1 MWQMSKLYL
10 MDGIP
15 RLMDGV
21 RERGVM
27 GLLSQQVQRLSDL
40 FQLAR
45 MRMSQQQEIRQQS
58 LSDRY
63 LYPLVRV
70 CLYLAMLLLQA
81 LVRLVSQVRQ
91 MYRYQVTQ
99 LPHRLDRYQ
108 SLPLQTYRQVETRLQ
123 SVWDRLRLL
132 VQQRYP
138 RQETLQQH
146 LLAALRRLQAI
157 RLMSVAQSLS
167 RLRQALASMVTQLLG
182 YRVIRSQ
189 YQQLP
194 RLFGAWLMTAKQQ
207 AGRGLVQVKR
217 QIGRLLMIARHL
229 IGKR

>member
-1 MWQMSKLYL
+1 MWQMSKLHL

-15 RLMDGV
+15 HLMDGV

-27 GLLSQQVQRLSDL
+27 GLLSQRVQRLSDL

-45 MRMSQQQEIRQQS
+45 MRMLQQQEIRQQS

-91 MYRYQVTQ
+91 MYRHQVTQ
-99 LPHRLDRYQ
+99 LPHRLDRYR
-108 SLPLQTYRQVETRLQ
+108 SLPMQTYRQVETRLQ

-138 RQETLQQH
+138 RQETLRQH

-157 RLMSVAQSLS
+157 RFLSLAQSLS
-167 RLRQALASMVTQLLG
+167 RLRQALASMVMQLLG
-182 YRVIRSQ
+182 YRVIRLQ
-189 YQQLP
+189 YQQLHH
-194 RLFGAWLMTAKQQ
+194 LFGAWLTTAKRQ
-207 AGRGLVQVKR
+207 AGRGLVQVKH
-217 QIGRLLMIARHL
+217 QIGRLLTIARHL